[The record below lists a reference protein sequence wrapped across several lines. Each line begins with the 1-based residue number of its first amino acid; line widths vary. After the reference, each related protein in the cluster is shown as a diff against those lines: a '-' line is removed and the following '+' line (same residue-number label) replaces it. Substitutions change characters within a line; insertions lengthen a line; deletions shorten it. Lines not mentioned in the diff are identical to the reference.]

1 MSTLSADWV
10 NLRRT
15 IVTSGVCLFGLFS
28 YPVPL
33 AVCNLAST
41 ICKRARC
48 HKSPGITFTGSEVI
62 FVFDHYNVMN
72 TFALDLKM
80 STQFLFPVSLLLC
93 QINFFSLQKSRG
105 FRKLLIFELWNSTFQ
120 SWARS
125 RHLFPQKLYTSAF
138 PFEFRIFRKIQVVFT

>member
-62 FVFDHYNVMN
+62 FMFDN
-72 TFALDLKM
+72 TTM
-80 STQFLFPVSLLLC
+80 
-93 QINFFSLQKSRG
+93 
-105 FRKLLIFELWNSTFQ
+105 
-120 SWARS
+120 
-125 RHLFPQKLYTSAF
+125 
-138 PFEFRIFRKIQVVFT
+138 